1 MRICI
6 LMLLTL
12 LFTGSV
18 SAESIVPKSAGEA
31 ILINGQKSPG
41 TNSAYTTSGEL
52 PIKILASP
60 VTSSL
65 PLLLFI
71 SGDGGWNSFEEA
83 LGQSLNQRGVSVVV
97 LDAQKYFWKSK
108 TPDETASDLSS
119 VIETWQKTWG
129 KEHFVVA
136 GFSFG
141 ASVVPFVVNRLPAEL
156 RKNLSTSLLI
166 SPDKSCDFEIHLSDM
181 LNVVTTRGRYDVIRE
196 IQAGSPQRMVV
207 FFGSDERAE
216 SRKAFEQVGV
226 SIRILQGNHHFDS
239 GYDVL
244 ADLIVAEMGKE

>member
-12 LFTGSV
+12 FFAGSV
-18 SAESIVPKSAGEA
+18 SAESILPKSVGEA

-83 LGQSLNQRGVSVVV
+83 LGKSLNNKGVSVVV
-97 LDAQKYFWKSK
+97 VDAQKYFWKSK
-108 TPDETASDLSS
+108 TPDETARDVTS
-119 VIETWQKTWG
+119 VIESWQKNWK
-129 KEHFVVA
+129 KEQFVLA

-141 ASVVPFVVNRLPAEL
+141 ASVVPFVANRLPAEL
-156 RKNLSTSLLI
+156 SNNLVATLLI

-181 LNVVTTRGRYDVIRE
+181 LNVVTTKGKYDVIHE
-196 IQAGSPQRMVV
+196 IQVGRAHKMVA

-216 SRKAFEQVGV
+216 SRQAFEQVGV
-226 SIRILQGNHHFDS
+226 GIRILQGNHHFDS
-239 GYDVL
+239 EFEAL
-244 ADLIVAEMGKE
+244 AELIVAEMSK